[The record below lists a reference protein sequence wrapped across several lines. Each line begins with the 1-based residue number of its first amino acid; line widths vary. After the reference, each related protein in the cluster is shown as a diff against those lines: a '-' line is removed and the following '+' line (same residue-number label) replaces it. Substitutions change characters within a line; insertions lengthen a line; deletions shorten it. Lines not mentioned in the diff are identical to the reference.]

1 MATPTTA
8 VERKQSLRFRH
19 ELKYTI
25 SRLEDRVL
33 SSRLPGILPR
43 DRNAGPDGS
52 YRITS
57 LYFDTPTDTAL
68 RQKLDGVARREKFRI
83 RYYGEQAEF
92 LRLEKK
98 MKLSGLT
105 AKQSARLTR
114 QEAECILRGDIDFL
128 LRRGEP
134 LLTEFYSKL
143 RAGLQPKNIVVY
155 DREAFTYGPGNVR
168 VTLDR
173 NVRTSLRCTDFLDS
187 SRLHIP
193 TGEGKTVLE
202 IKYDEYLPDIV
213 RMAVQTGSR
222 QTAYSKYAVC
232 RRFE

>member
-1 MATPTTA
+1 MATPTTV
-8 VERKQSLRFRH
+8 VERKQGLRFRH

-25 SRLEDRVL
+25 SRLEDKVL

-43 DRNAGPDGS
+43 DRNAGPDGT

-83 RYYGEQAEF
+83 RYYGDQAEL

-98 MKLSGLT
+98 MKLGSLT
-105 AKQSARLTR
+105 AKESARLTR
-114 QEAECILRGDIDFL
+114 QEAEGILRGDIDFL
-128 LRRGEP
+128 LHRGEP

-143 RAGLQPKNIVVY
+143 RSGLQPKSIVVY

-168 VTLDR
+168 ITLDR
-173 NVRTSLRCTDFLDS
+173 NVRTSLRCTDFLNP
-187 SRLHIP
+187 SRLHICA
-193 TGEGKTVLE
+193 GEGETVLE
-202 IKYDEYLPDIV
+202 VKYDEYLPDIV
-213 RMAVQTGSR
+213 RLAVQTESR

-232 RRFE
+232 RRFD